1 MQSEELSPEEL
12 SSLLGSYMPEI
23 PGYRVIRRIGKG
35 GMSYVY
41 LGVQV
46 SLDRQVAIKV
56 MSPEALT
63 DEKSKQRFE
72 QEAHTIAKLEHPCI
86 VGVHEVG
93 RTPQGLLYYVLPY
106 LARGHLGQRDFT
118 NDEGRIIEV
127 LRALLSA
134 LEYAHTR
141 GIVHRD
147 VKAENVLF
155 DNADRP
161 LLTDFGIALK
171 RNDTSRITTAGLA
184 IGSGGYMAPEQARG
198 EAVDGRADLYSVGVL
213 AYELLTGRL
222 PYQSSD
228 PLGLALM
235 HAQDP
240 IPRLPAHLKH
250 WQLFLDRSMAKSPD
264 NRFRNA
270 QQMLGML
277 NQISA
282 KERVGTAEPEPGGI
296 VPERLPLMSRP
307 WMKPALVS
315 VTAGALVLIAAML
328 LRPDKD
334 KAPASQDFYTGKA
347 PGPAP
352 AVVVV
357 PAASAIAPSPA
368 VVDAGSVAAAASSG
382 AAASNTAAVLPPV
395 DGVADAASAGAADAV
410 VPLPPPVTS
419 PAPVPVAAGQS
430 LYAAVVTS
438 VTVDPLHFDPTQPG
452 ARELRAVDRQIKQ
465 NRLST
470 PPGDNAVDSLLAA
483 TKAGAPLALLD
494 PPAEKVFAAFGTGL
508 AANFRA
514 GDLKAAE
521 ATYKRAQAFA
531 AKAARL
537 QTPAWKKFR
546 DGLPALMN
554 ARLNKVIDAGDA
566 TALALTRSLARTMDL
581 DPKLLEPAWSR
592 EIALQQPGRPAAGPG
607 PSTVMIVPASGGR
620 PGVAFMREEV
630 SRADYSAFASRTG
643 RAAAKCKNRLAPIS
657 FKKRSWDSPGFE
669 QSSSHPAVCISYED
683 ARAYASWLSER
694 TGETF
699 RLPTAAEWH
708 RIASYSGSGN
718 ACLEG
723 RVSCGQEGTVPT
735 AQGPAS
741 PLGLLGVKGN
751 AKEWL
756 ADCAGSC
763 KAHLVGGLGWRD
775 SASRAEGNRTSGLD
789 ANLGF
794 DDVGFRLV
802 REVPAR

>member
-63 DEKSKQRFE
+63 DEKSKVRFE
-72 QEAHTIAKLEHPCI
+72 QEARTIAKLEHPCI
-86 VGVHEVG
+86 VGVYEVG

-222 PYQSSD
+222 PYSSSD

-240 IPRLPAHLKH
+240 IPRLPAHQKH
-250 WQLFLDRSMAKSPD
+250 WQLFIDRSMAKSPD

-270 QQMLGML
+270 QQMLGVL
-277 NQISA
+277 NQVSA
-282 KERVGTAEPEPGGI
+282 KERNVAPEPEVAVEP
-296 VPERLPLMSRP
+296 RKTSRS
-307 WMKPALVS
+307 WLKPALVS
-315 VTAGALVLIAAML
+315 VAAAALLIVAALM
-328 LRPDKD
+328 LRPGAEK
-334 KAPASQDFYTGKA
+334 PAATSDFYTGKE
-347 PGPAP
+347 PAP
-352 AVVVV
+352 APASV
-357 PAASAIAPSPA
+357 PAAAPTTPSAPAP
-368 VVDAGSVAAAASSG
+368 SVAADTTAAPPASLPP
-382 AAASNTAAVLPPV
+382 AATAAVLPAPT
-395 DGVADAASAGAADAV
+395 AAGAADFAGV
-410 VPLPPPVTS
+410 VAT
-419 PAPVPVAAGQS
+419 
-430 LYAAVVTS
+430 
-438 VTVDPLHFDPTQPG
+438 VTVDPLGFDPTQPG
-452 ARELRAVDRQIKQ
+452 ARELRAAERQIKQ

-470 PPGDNAVDSLLAA
+470 PPGDNAADSLLAA
-483 TKAGAPLALLD
+483 AKAGAP
-494 PPAEKVFAAFGTGL
+494 PASLEGPADQLIASFATGL
-508 AANFRA
+508 ATSLRS
-514 GDLKAAE
+514 GDLKSAE
-521 ATYKRAQAFA
+521 ATYKRAAGFA
-531 AKAARL
+531 VRAGRAGA
-537 QTPAWKKFR
+537 PSWKKFR
-546 DGLPALMN
+546 DALPPLMV
-554 ARLNKVIDAGDA
+554 ARLNKSVDAGDA
-566 TALALTRSLARTMDL
+566 AGVALAKSLARTMEL

-592 EIALQQPGRPAAGPG
+592 EIVVAKPGRPAAGPG
-607 PSTVMIVPASGGR
+607 PAVVLVIPPAPGK

-630 SRADYSAFASRTG
+630 SRSDYAAFASRTG
-643 RAAAKCKNRLAPIS
+643 RPSAKCRNRLAPIS
-657 FKKRSWDSPGFE
+657 IKKRSWSAPGFE
-669 QSSSHPAVCISYED
+669 QGGSHPAVCVSYED
-683 ARAYASWLSER
+683 ARAYAAWLSER

-699 RLPTAAEWH
+699 RLPTATEWR
-708 RIASYSGSGN
+708 RISSYSGSGN
-718 ACLEG
+718 ACADG
-723 RVSCGQEGTVPT
+723 RVSCGQEGTVP
-735 AQGPAS
+735 AGQGPAS
-741 PLGLLGVKGN
+741 PLGLMGAKGN
-751 AKEWL
+751 VREWL
-756 ADCAGSC
+756 LDCAGSC
-763 KAHLVGGLGWRD
+763 KDHLVGGLGWRD
-775 SASRAEGNRTSGLD
+775 SSSRAQGNRTDGMSAD
-789 ANLGF
+789 SGF

-802 REVPAR
+802 REVSSR

>member
-1 MQSEELSPEEL
+1 MQSEELSPEEHA
-12 SSLLGSYMPEI
+12 SLLGSYMPEI

-56 MSPEALT
+56 MSPDALT
-63 DEKSKQRFE
+63 DEKSKVRFE
-72 QEAHTIAKLEHPCI
+72 QEARTIAKLEHPCI
-86 VGVHEVG
+86 VGVYEVG

-118 NDEGRIIEV
+118 NDEGRIVEV

-222 PYQSSD
+222 PYSSSD

-270 QQMLGML
+270 QQMLGVL
-277 NQISA
+277 NQVSA
-282 KERVGTAEPEPGGI
+282 KERGAAAEPEAAESADKPA
-296 VPERLPLMSRP
+296 RSWL
-307 WMKPALVS
+307 KPALVS
-315 VTAGALVLIAAML
+315 VAAAALLIVAAVL
-328 LRPDKD
+328 LRPDAR
-334 KAPASQDFYTGKA
+334 KAPSADFYTGKE
-347 PGPAP
+347 PAP
-352 AVVVV
+352 AAAA
-357 PAASAIAPSPA
+357 PAPAPVAPTTSLADAAAAPASNRAPAPAAIAPM
-368 VVDAGSVAAAASSG
+368 
-382 AAASNTAAVLPPV
+382 LPPP
-395 DGVADAASAGAADAV
+395 AAGAADFAGV
-410 VPLPPPVTS
+410 V
-419 PAPVPVAAGQS
+419 A
-430 LYAAVVTS
+430 S
-438 VTVDPLHFDPTQPG
+438 VTVDALGFDPTQPG
-452 ARELRAVDRQIKQ
+452 ARELRAAERQIKQ

-470 PPGDNAVDSLLAA
+470 PPGDNAADSLLAA
-483 TKAGAPLALLD
+483 ARAGAPAQALEAPADKLLA
-494 PPAEKVFAAFGTGL
+494 AFAAGL
-508 AANFRA
+508 AGNFRN
-514 GDLKAAE
+514 GDLKSAE
-521 ATYKRAQAFA
+521 ATYRRAAAFA
-531 AKAARL
+531 DKAGRARA
-537 QTPAWKKFR
+537 PSWKSFR
-546 DGLPALMN
+546 EALPALLV
-554 ARLNKVIDAGDA
+554 ARLNKAADAGDA
-566 TALALTRSLARTMDL
+566 AGLALAKSLARTMEL

-592 EIALQQPGRPAAGPG
+592 EPVAATPGRPAAGPG
-607 PSTVMIVPASGGR
+607 PAVVLVIPEAPGK

-630 SRADYSAFASRTG
+630 SRGDYAAFASRTG
-643 RAAAKCKNRLAPIS
+643 RASAKCRNRLAPIS
-657 FKKRSWDSPGFE
+657 IKKRSWSAPGFA
-669 QSSSHPAVCISYED
+669 QGASHPAVCVSFDD
-683 ARAYASWLSER
+683 ARAYAAWLSER

-699 RLPTAAEWH
+699 RLPTAAEWR
-708 RIASYSGSGN
+708 RISSYTGSGN
-718 ACLEG
+718 ACTDG
-723 RVSCGQEGTVPT
+723 RVSCGQEGTVP
-735 AQGPAS
+735 AGQGPAS
-741 PLGLLGVKGN
+741 PLGLAGAKGN
-751 AKEWL
+751 VREWL
-756 ADCAGSC
+756 LDCAGNC
-763 KAHLVGGLGWRD
+763 KNHLVGGLGWRD
-775 SASRAEGNRTSGLD
+775 SASRPQGNRTDGMD
-789 ANLGF
+789 ADSGF

-802 REVPAR
+802 REVSTR

>member
-63 DEKSKQRFE
+63 DEKSKVRFE
-72 QEAHTIAKLEHPCI
+72 QEARTIAKLEHPCI
-86 VGVHEVG
+86 VGVYEVG

-222 PYQSSD
+222 PYTSSD

-250 WQLFLDRSMAKSPD
+250 WQLFIDRSMAKSAD

-270 QQMLGML
+270 QQMLGVL
-277 NQISA
+277 NQVSA
-282 KERVGTAEPEPGGI
+282 KERSVAPEPESVASATPF
-296 VPERLPLMSRP
+296 LSRP
-307 WMKPALVS
+307 WFKPLLVS
-315 VTAGALVLIAAML
+315 VAAAALLIVAALL
-328 LRPDKD
+328 LRPGAEKPS
-334 KAPASQDFYTGKA
+334 PAADFYTGKEPVSA
-347 PGPAP
+347 PAP
-352 AVVVV
+352 SVAVA
-357 PAASAIAPSPA
+357 PAAVDPA
-368 VVDAGSVAAAASSG
+368 ADAAAAE
-382 AAASNTAAVLPPV
+382 ADTAPAPPASVVPPPALPAV
-395 DGVADAASAGAADAV
+395 GAADFAGV
-410 VPLPPPVTS
+410 V
-419 PAPVPVAAGQS
+419 A
-430 LYAAVVTS
+430 S
-438 VTVDPLHFDPTQPG
+438 VTVDPLGFDPTQPG
-452 ARELRAVDRQIKQ
+452 ARELRMAERQIKQ
-465 NRLST
+465 NRLSS

-483 TKAGAPLALLD
+483 ARAGAPAAALEA
-494 PPAEKVFAAFGTGL
+494 PADDLLAAFGTSL
-508 AANFRA
+508 AGNFRS
-514 GDLKAAE
+514 GDLKSAE
-521 ATYKRAQAFA
+521 ATYKRAAAFA
-531 AKAARL
+531 ARAGRTGA
-537 QTPAWKKFR
+537 PSWKKFR
-546 DGLPALMN
+546 DALPPLLV
-554 ARLNKVIDAGDA
+554 ARLDKAVDAGDA
-566 TALALTRSLARTMDL
+566 AGLALAKSLARTMEL

-592 EIALQQPGRPAAGPG
+592 ELVAAKPGRPAAGPG
-607 PSTVMIVPASGGR
+607 PTVVLVIPPAGGK

-630 SRADYSAFASRTG
+630 SRSDYAAFASRTG
-643 RAAAKCKNRLAPIS
+643 RASAKCRNRLAPIS
-657 FKKRSWDSPGFE
+657 LKKRSWSSPGFE
-669 QSSSHPAVCISYED
+669 QAGSHPAVCVSYED
-683 ARAYASWLSER
+683 ARAYAAWLSER

-699 RLPTAAEWH
+699 RLPTAVEWR
-708 RIASYSGSGN
+708 RIASYTGSGN
-718 ACLEG
+718 ACTDG
-723 RVSCGQEGTVPT
+723 RVSCGQEGTVP
-735 AQGPAS
+735 AGQGPAS
-741 PLGLLGVKGN
+741 PLGLMGAKGN
-751 AKEWL
+751 VREWL
-756 ADCAGSC
+756 LDCAGSC
-763 KAHLVGGLGWRD
+763 KEHLVGGLGWRD
-775 SASRAEGNRTSGLD
+775 SANRPQGNRTDGMNADS
-789 ANLGF
+789 GF

-802 REVPAR
+802 REVSPR

>member
-56 MSPEALT
+56 MSPEALA
-63 DEKSKQRFE
+63 DEKSKVRFE
-72 QEAHTIAKLEHPCI
+72 QEARTIAKLEHPCI
-86 VGVHEVG
+86 VGVYEVG

-198 EAVDGRADLYSVGVL
+198 EAVDGRADLYAVGVL

-222 PYQSSD
+222 PYSSND

-240 IPRLPAHLKH
+240 IPRLPANLKH

-282 KERVGTAEPEPGGI
+282 KDRSALAEPEP
-296 VPERLPLMSRP
+296 VP
-307 WMKPALVS
+307 
-315 VTAGALVLIAAML
+315 G
-328 LRPDKD
+328 
-334 KAPASQDFYTGKA
+334 
-347 PGPAP
+347 
-352 AVVVV
+352 V
-357 PAASAIAPSPA
+357 PAASRSWLKPALISAGAAVLLLLAAWLLRPGASKPAAAPEFYTGQEPAAAPAAAAVAASPA
-368 VVDAGSVAAAASSG
+368 VGAAPAPGTSLAPPPAAPIVPEAAA
-382 AAASNTAAVLPPV
+382 TAPVPAVA
-395 DGVADAASAGAADAV
+395 GDAASAAMAGAADAAAAT
-410 VPLPPPVTS
+410 PGALPPG
-419 PAPVPVAAGQS
+419 AADAAAAAGG
-430 LYAAVVTS
+430 AAFAGVVAS
-438 VTVDPLHFDPTQPG
+438 VTVDPLSFDPTAPG
-452 ARELRAVDRQIKQ
+452 ARELRAAEHQVAQ

-483 TKAGAPLALLD
+483 QKAGAPATLVDATAAKL
-494 PPAEKVFAAFGTGL
+494 FAAFGTTLSG
-508 AANFRA
+508 NFKK
-514 GDLKAAE
+514 GDMKSAD
-521 ATYKRAQAFA
+521 ATYKRALAFA
-531 AKAARL
+531 TKAAQL
-537 QTPAWKKFR
+537 KAPAWLKFR
-546 DGLPALMN
+546 QGLPALMV

-566 TALALTRSLARTMDL
+566 AGLALAKSLARTMDL
-581 DPKLLEPAWSR
+581 DPKQLEPAWSR
-592 EIALQQPGRPAAGPG
+592 EIAPPKPGRPAPGPG
-607 PSTVMIVPASGGR
+607 PAVVTVVPASGGR
-620 PGVAFMREEV
+620 PGVAFMRQEV
-630 SRADYSAFASRTG
+630 SRSDYAAFASATG
-643 RAAAKCKNRLAPIS
+643 RGASKCKNRLAPINL
-657 FKKRSWDSPGFE
+657 KKRSWSAPGFQ
-669 QSSSHPAVCISYED
+669 QSGEHPAVCVSYND
-683 ARAYASWLSER
+683 ANAYAAWLSER
-694 TGETF
+694 TGATF
-699 RLPTAAEWH
+699 RLPTLSEWR
-708 RIASYSGSGN
+708 RISSYSGSGN
-718 ACLEG
+718 ACQDG
-723 RVSCGQEGTVPT
+723 RVSCGSEGTAP
-735 AQGPAS
+735 AGQGPAS
-741 PLGLLGVKGN
+741 PLGLMGAKGN
-751 AKEWL
+751 VREWL
-756 ADCAGSC
+756 SDCAGSC
-763 KAHLVGGLGWRD
+763 KEHLVGGLGWRD
-775 SASRAEGNRTSGLD
+775 SSRSAQGNKTDGMNTDS
-789 ANLGF
+789 GF

-802 REVPAR
+802 REVR

>member
-213 AYELLTGRL
+213 AYELLTGHL

-240 IPRLPAHLKH
+240 IPRLPVHLKH

-282 KERVGTAEPEPGGI
+282 KERSGAVEPDSGAAHRAPS
-296 VPERLPLMSRP
+296 LLSRP
-307 WMKPALVS
+307 WAKPLLVS
-315 VTAGALVLIAAML
+315 ALAAGLLVVAAVL
-328 LRPDKD
+328 LRPGEETP
-334 KAPASQDFYTGKA
+334 APGADFYTGQE
-347 PGPAP
+347 PAP
-352 AVVVV
+352 APA
-357 PAASAIAPSPA
+357 PAASSAAPAVAAVAPTLAAPSSVAPAAALVDGTAAPAAASVATASPA
-368 VVDAGSVAAAASSG
+368 V
-382 AAASNTAAVLPPV
+382 L
-395 DGVADAASAGAADAV
+395 
-410 VPLPPPVTS
+410 
-419 PAPVPVAAGQS
+419 PAPADVAAG
-430 LYAAVVTS
+430 ATAFAGVIAS
-438 VTVDPLHFDPTQPG
+438 VTVDPLRFDPTAPG
-452 ARELRAVDRQIKQ
+452 ARELRAAQRQIDQK
-465 NRLST
+465 RLST
-470 PPGDNAVDSLLAA
+470 PAGDNAADSLLAA
-483 TKAGAPLALLD
+483 AKAGAPAAALD
-494 PPAEKVFAAFGTGL
+494 PLADKLVAAFGSTL
-508 AANFRA
+508 AGNFRN
-514 GDLKAAE
+514 GDLKSAE
-521 ATYKRAQAFA
+521 AGYKRALAFA
-531 AKAARL
+531 TSARRL
-537 QTPAWKKFR
+537 QSPAWKKFR
-546 DGLPALMN
+546 DTLPPLLA

-566 TALALTRSLARTMDL
+566 SGQALAKSLARTMDL
-581 DPKLLEPAWSR
+581 DPKSLEPAWSR
-592 EIALQQPGRPAAGPG
+592 EIAVQKPGRPAAGPG
-607 PSTVMIVPASGGR
+607 PSVVMVIPAGGGR

-630 SRADYSAFASRTG
+630 SRTDYAAFVQRTG
-643 RAAAKCKNRLAPIS
+643 RAPARCKNRLAPIS
-657 FKKRSWDSPGFE
+657 LKKRSWSSPGFD
-669 QSSSHPAVCISYED
+669 QGGSHPAVCVSYDD
-683 ARAYASWLSER
+683 ARAYAAWLSER
-694 TGETF
+694 TGESF
-699 RLPTAAEWH
+699 RLPTAAEWK
-708 RIASYSGSGN
+708 RIASYSGSGS
-718 ACLEG
+718 ACQDG
-723 RVSCGQEGTVPT
+723 RVSCGSEGTSPP

-741 PLGLLGVKGN
+741 PLGLMGVKGN
-751 AKEWL
+751 VREWL
-756 ADCAGSC
+756 ADCAGGC
-763 KAHLVGGLGWRD
+763 KEHLVGGVGWRD
-775 SASRAEGNRTSGLD
+775 SAQRAQPNRAAGMD
-789 ANLGF
+789 ADTGF